1 MANAIVVVPQY
12 LNVLEG
18 PPAAKGAAPA
28 AAAPG
33 APTNGGAAAQP
44 VNGGGA
50 SAGVTLLASGAPEDA
65 KAEANPA
72 EGGSALVAQGGP
84 GLGLGAGAAPRLEMW
99 QVLSAHEAG
108 QCQLWHD
115 GGDGLR
121 PVAVIGVKCAPA
133 RRVPCTIL
141 FFPASGVLPCD
152 DVTAPGTCW
161 DAASGRLL
169 LCYMGVCV
177 IHIAEHNCTALFICM

>member
-1 MANAIVVVPQY
+1 MRFHSQVCSRCLSSRRGAGVANAIVVVPQY

-28 AAAPG
+28 PG

-44 VNGGGA
+44 VNGSGA
-50 SAGVTLLASGAPEDA
+50 SAGISLLASGAPEDT

-133 RRVPCTIL
+133 RRVPWSSIQSCT
-141 FFPASGVLPCD
+141 F
-152 DVTAPGTCW
+152 
-161 DAASGRLL
+161 LL
-169 LCYMGVCV
+169 LWCCYVMK
-177 IHIAEHNCTALFICM
+177 

>member
-1 MANAIVVVPQY
+1 MRSHTRACFCCLSSRSNTGVANAIVVVPQY

-18 PPAAKGAAPA
+18 PLTAKGAAPG

-50 SAGVTLLASGAPEDA
+50 SAGITLLASGAPEDA
-65 KAEANPA
+65 KADANPA
-72 EGGSALVAQGGP
+72 EGGSALVAQGGQ
-84 GLGLGAGAAPRLEMW
+84 GLGLGPGVAPRLEMW

-133 RRVPCTIL
+133 RRVPCSSPQSCTFL
-141 FFPASGVLPCD
+141 
-152 DVTAPGTCW
+152 
-161 DAASGRLL
+161 LL
-169 LCYMGVCV
+169 LCCRVKR
-177 IHIAEHNCTALFICM
+177 